1 MPYIEVMEKDLARLR
16 ELAGIFEVKD
26 VITRLIDDFLEDY
39 TKPEVISE
47 AALAGAEEFSF
58 DDLPSLVHV
67 KFVSARIGEI
77 ASNANTWNG
86 FLNQVLEVAFSRL
99 GSITPI
105 QRSVGLNIISG
116 EKTDEGYR
124 YVETANIS
132 VQGVSA
138 SYAAKYVGQL
148 AKLLKT
154 PVSIDFMWRNKEEAF
169 RPGESGRLVYTP

>member
-116 EKTDEGYR
+116 EKLTKVIDTLKLRTSRFKGF
-124 YVETANIS
+124 
-132 VQGVSA
+132 
-138 SYAAKYVGQL
+138 QL
-148 AKLLKT
+148 PMRQNMLDSLLN
-154 PVSIDFMWRNKEEAF
+154 F
-169 RPGESGRLVYTP
+169 